1 VSDGHRPQGGQPVKR
16 RIAILISG
24 RGSNMAAI
32 VRSSQGGVLEPC
44 CEVAVVVSDRQG
56 AAGLRIARD
65 LGVPVACVESCGK
78 SRERFDAELLEVLEP
93 RCVEYVVLA
102 GFMRVLSAVFVRR
115 FPGRI
120 INIHPADT
128 VLHQGLGGYQWAW
141 ERGLEQ
147 TAITVH
153 QVDEG
158 LDTGPAIARCPVD
171 LRGAGSLA
179 EVERR
184 GLVVEHRFYVEVLRS
199 VLDGSRALSAA
210 EGRGAAPD
218 GARPLAGRRMERL

>member
-1 VSDGHRPQGGQPVKR
+1 VRR
-16 RIAILISG
+16 RIAVLISG

-44 CEVAVVVSDRQG
+44 CEVAVVVSSRRS
-56 AAGLRIARD
+56 AAGLGIARD
-65 LGVPVACVESCGK
+65 LGVPVAWVESIGQ
-78 SRERFDAELLEVLEP
+78 SRERFDAELLAVLEP
-93 RCVEYVVLA
+93 QRVEYVILA
-102 GFMRVLSAVFVRR
+102 GFMRVLSAAFVRR
-115 FPGRI
+115 FQGRI

-128 VLHQGLGGYQWAW
+128 ALHQGLGGYQWAW

-158 LDTGPAIARCPVD
+158 LDTGPVIARCPVD

-184 GLVVEHRFYVEVLRS
+184 GLAVEHRFYVEVLRS

-210 EGRGAAPD
+210 EGRGSAPD
-218 GARPLAGRRMERL
+218 GARPLAGRRTEKL